1 MRPMHPSTGDGVSD
15 GSVGKVLL
23 VAPEG
28 SEIPV
33 ILGTIEGGFRWY
45 QDDSGDE
52 VTDEILAWA
61 ATEEAKNP
69 PPGNPPDHAPLA
81 GPLPA

>member
-1 MRPMHPSTGDGVSD
+1 MHPSTGDGVSD

-33 ILGTIEGGFRWY
+33 TLGTIEGGFRWY

-61 ATEEAKNP
+61 ATEEVRNSP
-69 PPGNPPDHAPLA
+69 SGTPPDHAPLA
-81 GPLPA
+81 GRLPA